1 MKKIILVACLLGAV
15 SCIQA
20 QQIAFPGAEGYGNGL
35 SADVVGVC

>member
-20 QQIAFPGAEGYGNGL
+20 QQIAFGVPGYGKWTTG
-35 SADVVGVC
+35 GRGGRC

>member
-20 QQIAFPGAEGYGNGL
+20 KQIAFPGAEIGR
-35 SADVVGVC
+35 AHV